1 MRHACWD
8 NARPALDDT
17 TTMNTANLIR
27 LVTLAAIWGGSFLFM
42 RISAPVLGPAVL
54 IEFRVLL
61 AALFLLLV
69 GLVLKKRAAPL
80 NLREHWKHYLIL
92 GFFNS
97 ALPFL
102 LFAYGARTLSAS
114 VLSVLNATA
123 PMWGAII
130 GAVWGRQPIKATTL
144 AGIVLGTVG
153 VALLVG
159 FDKMTAQPGAAIAVV
174 AALAAAFCYS
184 VASTY
189 ARSAKTVAPFANAHG
204 SMWASALFV
213 LPALPFFPASGQ
225 PTIGVLGAVVAL
237 GVLCSG
243 IAYLLYFRLIEE
255 IGPTSALTVT
265 FLNPV
270 FGILWGALFLGEVV
284 GWYTVAG
291 AAIVLTG
298 TALVTGFVP
307 RFGRAPQAA
316 ASK

>member
-1 MRHACWD
+1 
-8 NARPALDDT
+8 
-17 TTMNTANLIR
+17 MNTANLLR
-27 LVTLAAIWGGSFLFM
+27 LVSLAAIWGGSFLFM

-54 IEFRVLL
+54 IELRVLL
-61 AALFLLLV
+61 AALFLLAV
-69 GLVLKKRAAPL
+69 AFVLGKRAAPL
-80 NLREHWKHYLIL
+80 NLREHWKHYLVL

-102 LFAYGARTLSAS
+102 LFAFAARTLSAS

-130 GAVWGRQPIKATTL
+130 GAIWTRQPVKARTAL
-144 AGIVLGTVG
+144 GLVLGTVG

-159 FDKMTAQPGAAIAVV
+159 FDKVSDRPGAGVALV
-174 AALAAAFCYS
+174 AALAAALSYAI
-184 VASTY
+184 ASLY
-189 ARSAKTVAPFANAHG
+189 ARSAKVVAPFANAHG
-204 SMWASALFV
+204 SMWSSALLV
-213 LPALPFFPASGQ
+213 LPALAFFPATGQ
-225 PTIGVLGAVVAL
+225 STVAVAGSVVAL

-291 AAIVLTG
+291 SAIVLAG

-307 RFGRAPQAA
+307 RFGRAPAA
-316 ASK
+316 VASK